1 VQLSRT
7 PGPLPKLVL
16 DPSIREIDAFRF
28 EHIRLEDYQH
38 APGIRAPI
46 AV

>member
-1 VQLSRT
+1 MQLSRT
-7 PGPLPKLVL
+7 PVLLPKLVL
-16 DPSIREIDAFRF
+16 DSSILEIDAFRF